1 MNARKLLLFSMSV
14 SLLAGCGKVSRDFKR
29 AGDDAKQEMLTL
41 RNESVSSE
49 SDLESRREAIKNK
62 LQVVTAATKSPR
74 ERDAQ
79 ATLVNLYVQVSMLKE
94 AQMLPTSDGA
104 TREVDRLQAK
114 TEQCVSDY
122 DVLVGE
128 KSGDENGPCVSEAK
142 SATRQQ

>member
-1 MNARKLLLFSMSV
+1 MNARKLLLFSTSV
-14 SLLAGCGKVSRDFKR
+14 FLIAGCGKVSRDFKR
-29 AGDDAKQEMLTL
+29 AGDDAKHEMVSL
-41 RNESVSSE
+41 RNVNVSSE

-94 AQMLPTSDGA
+94 AQMLPASQGA
-104 TREVDRLQAK
+104 SREVGRLQAK
-114 TEQCVSDY
+114 TDQCLNDY

-128 KSGDENGPCVSEAK
+128 KSGDENGPCFTEAK
-142 SATRQQ
+142 AATRQQ

>member
-1 MNARKLLLFSMSV
+1 MNARTLLLFSISIL
-14 SLLAGCGKVSRDFKR
+14 LLAGCGKVSRDFKR
-29 AGDDAKQEMLTL
+29 AGDDAKHEIMVL
-41 RNESVSSE
+41 RNDSVNSE

-94 AQMLPTSDGA
+94 AQMLPTSDGS
-104 TREVDRLQAK
+104 TREVNRLQGKA
-114 TEQCVSDY
+114 EQCFKDY

-128 KSGDENGPCVSEAK
+128 KGGDENGPCLTEAK
-142 SATRQQ
+142 AATKD